1 MVILKDTGDPEQ
13 VLEKG
18 TTVIWA
24 AIGTVE
30 LLLAVKATILPT
42 PLLANPI
49 DELLLVQL
57 NTVPAIGDPVK
68 LMALVVLIPQTTTS
82 AT

>member
-30 LLLAVKATILPT
+30 LLLAVKATIFPT

-68 LMALVVLIPQTTTS
+68 IMPSIFLSPQITTS
-82 AT
+82 